1 VRERD
6 AWMDPVPEI
15 GVPASHQDQVV
26 EPPPGAR
33 VVAASAF
40 TPFGMLAYGDQPAI
54 SIQLHPEFEPA
65 YAKALIENRRGTRYT
80 DDQADAAI
88 ASYEAPDD
96 RSRVGGWI
104 RRFIETAAAGGR

>member
-1 VRERD
+1 VRERQD
-6 AWMDPVPEI
+6 WMDAQATI

-33 VVAASAF
+33 VVAASGF

-65 YAKALIENRRGTRYT
+65 YAKALIENRRGSRYT
-80 DDQADAAI
+80 DAQADAAI
-88 ASYEAPDD
+88 ASFDRPDD
-96 RSRVGGWI
+96 RDRVGAWI
-104 RRFIETAAAGGR
+104 QRFLAQVSVKAD